1 MSSILSYISDVKYWT
16 ANANIR
22 PRRVESSVRDKLDKT
37 LMSPNSSRRRRWV
50 LAINILILNL
60 VQCTVLQIDKW
71 DLRDL
76 YHLLEL
82 RHASLAV
89 INLIAFLAIIS
100 IQVIP
105 FVLLP
110 GTASSIVL
118 QYMLEPIFTEPKEAA
133 ATRGKSLLESWVTTF
148 VPD

>member
-1 MSSILSYISDVKYWT
+1 MGFG
-16 ANANIR
+16 
-22 PRRVESSVRDKLDKT
+22 DKHSHFKH
-37 LMSPNSSRRRRWV
+37 SPG
-50 LAINILILNL
+50 
-60 VQCTVLQIDKW
+60 LQIDKW

-76 YHLLEL
+76 YQLLEL

-110 GTASSIVL
+110 RSSPARPVRHGSIVL
-118 QYMLEPIFTEPKEAA
+118 QYML
-133 ATRGKSLLESWVTTF
+133 
-148 VPD
+148 